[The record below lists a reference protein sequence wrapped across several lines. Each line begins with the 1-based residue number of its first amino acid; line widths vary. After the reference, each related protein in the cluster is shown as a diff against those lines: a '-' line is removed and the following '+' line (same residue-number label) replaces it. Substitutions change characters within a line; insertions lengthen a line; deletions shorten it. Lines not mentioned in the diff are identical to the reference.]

1 MNTTV
6 TTGIRETHSRASLQ
20 GKLGRIKGKL
30 LLLEISDV
38 KEVRLM
44 FGTIDM
50 TTVCDEIYPITEI
63 KKEYMRRL
71 KYRAIELEN
80 ELLKLKQ

>member
-1 MNTTV
+1 MNTTEL
-6 TTGIRETHSRASLQ
+6 TTEARLLE
-20 GKLGRIKGKL
+20 KLTRIKAKL
-30 LLLEISDV
+30 LNLEISDL

-44 FGTIDM
+44 FGTIEM
-50 TTVCDEIYPITEI
+50 TNVCDDIYPITEI

-80 ELLKLKQ
+80 ELLKLSH